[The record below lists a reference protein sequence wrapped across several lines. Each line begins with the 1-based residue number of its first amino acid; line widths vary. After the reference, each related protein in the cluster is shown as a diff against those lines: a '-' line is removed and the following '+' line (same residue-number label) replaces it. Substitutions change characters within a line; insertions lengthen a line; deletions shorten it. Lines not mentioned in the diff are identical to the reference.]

1 MLMLVWCVRSWTACI
16 IFFMTWVE
24 TTVVSLARP
33 VQTISEKS
41 ENIRQPRGYIG
52 NFDPLITH
60 QSKHLCYYKKMLT
73 FQQRDTRFGK
83 KRSRKKR
90 KHLSLLIYKSLTFI
104 MMSGSGRFPSDIYI
118 QPPKEFCQGV
128 KHWIKFIK
136 KKPIATAKWNLMT
149 I

>member
-1 MLMLVWCVRSWTACI
+1 MLTLVWCVRSWTACI

-41 ENIRQPRGYIG
+41 GNIRQPRGYIG
-52 NFDPLITH
+52 NFDPLITR
-60 QSKHLCYYKKMLT
+60 QSKHLCYYRKMLT

-83 KRSRKKR
+83 KCSRKKR
-90 KHLSLLIYKSLTFI
+90 KNLSLPINKSLTFI
-104 MMSGSGRFPSDIYI
+104 VMSGSGRFPSDIYI
-118 QPPKEFCQGV
+118 QPPKEFSQGV
-128 KHWIKFIK
+128 KHWIKFI

>member
-1 MLMLVWCVRSWTACI
+1 MLMLVWCVKSWTACI
-16 IFFMTWVE
+16 IFLMTWVE

-41 ENIRQPRGYIG
+41 GNIWQPRGYIG
-52 NFDPLITH
+52 NFDPLITR
-60 QSKHLCYYKKMLT
+60 QSKHLCYYRKMLT
-73 FQQRDTRFGK
+73 FQQRDIRFGK
-83 KRSRKKR
+83 KCSRKKR
-90 KHLSLLIYKSLTFI
+90 KHLSLLIYKSVTFI

-118 QPPKEFCQGV
+118 QPPKDFSQGV

>member
-24 TTVVSLARP
+24 TIVVSLARP

-41 ENIRQPRGYIG
+41 GNIWQPRGYIG
-52 NFDPLITH
+52 NFDPLITR
-60 QSKHLCYYKKMLT
+60 QSKHLCYYKKCLHFNSET
-73 FQQRDTRFGK
+73 PDLEK
-83 KRSRKKR
+83 KCSRKKR
-90 KHLSLLIYKSLTFI
+90 KHLSLLINKSLTFI
-104 MMSGSGRFPSDIYI
+104 VMSGSGRFPSDIYI
-118 QPPKEFCQGV
+118 QPPKEFSQGV
-128 KHWIKFIK
+128 KHWIKFI

>member
-1 MLMLVWCVRSWTACI
+1 MSQI
-16 IFFMTWVE
+16 IVISALRKLKNTPEINKPLF
-24 TTVVSLARP
+24 VVSLARP

-41 ENIRQPRGYIG
+41 GNIWQPRGYIG
-52 NFDPLITH
+52 NFDLLITR

-83 KRSRKKR
+83 KCSRKKR

-104 MMSGSGRFPSDIYI
+104 VMSGSGRFPSDIYI
-118 QPPKEFCQGV
+118 QPPKEFSQGV

-136 KKPIATAKWNLMT
+136 KNQLLLLSET
-149 I
+149 